1 MYGSY
6 LGNLTTHPM
15 SVAQSPGEPHRTSE
29 GLALT
34 TCLAFQSNGET
45 EGDGWVRKKEHG
57 MGCERLTSQMVEW
70 SELQK
75 LGCKSQSIL

>member
-1 MYGSY
+1 
-6 LGNLTTHPM
+6 M

-34 TCLAFQSNGET
+34 ICLAFQSKGET
-45 EGDGWVRKKEHG
+45 GGDGWVRKKERG
-57 MGCERLTSQMVEW
+57 MGCERLASQIVKW
-70 SELQK
+70 SKLQK